1 MITLVVAFILIK
13 EKPGF
18 EVALQDGLKDL
29 DGVIEIYTLFGE
41 YDIIIKVETKDYK
54 ELEQLIVKKIRNMP
68 GIIDTKTLTGI
79 TL

>member
-1 MITLVVAFILIK
+1 MIVLVIAFVLIK

-18 EVALQDGLKDL
+18 ELELQEKLRII

-41 YDIIIKVETKDYK
+41 YDIIIKIETKDYK

-68 GIIDTKTLTGI
+68 GIMDTKTFTGI
-79 TL
+79 SL